1 MKGCIIE
8 ANLEQPGQVV
18 NNIAYQ
24 FFGSNLRVDIFLKTK
39 EHQKK
44 GALKQKTE
52 VSLYTMYW
60 GFIPFP
66 LCTFVLAKILQN
78 VDLTP
83 GFKNHMGNLANFR
96 QVVESPKS

>member
-24 FFGSNLRVDIFLKTK
+24 FFGSNLQIDIFLKTK

-44 GALKQKTE
+44 GALKQKIE
-52 VSLYTMYW
+52 VSLYTMIGVSFHFHFALLFQLKYYKMVQS
-60 GFIPFP
+60 FYKNC
-66 LCTFVLAKILQN
+66 LLVSKIAWEIWSTLGKQ
-78 VDLTP
+78 
-83 GFKNHMGNLANFR
+83 
-96 QVVESPKS
+96 